1 MFELSP
7 LVTEANAAASLI
19 PASSSTW
26 RSKAKPTTRR
36 PLKLVASLSK
46 ALAFLSIMATECPEL
61 SRFLASSEPTRPDPA
76 MMTCTCSELPR
87 RRPRLPARALEQEHS
102 GAAILPYLPIV
113 AGTSGFF
120 ERLTRSPDDL
130 RADVLRA
137 WRRSIPGVTPIDG
150 SGDIVAKWL
159 GRPTMS
165 GIRLG
170 IGLVMEG
177 IVGAG
182 HDGEKMILN
191 PDYQL
196 VPGPEHG

>member
-1 MFELSP
+1 M
-7 LVTEANAAASLI
+7 
-19 PASSSTW
+19 
-26 RSKAKPTTRR
+26 
-36 PLKLVASLSK
+36 
-46 ALAFLSIMATECPEL
+46 
-61 SRFLASSEPTRPDPA
+61 
-76 MMTCTCSELPR
+76 
-87 RRPRLPARALEQEHS
+87 PARAPVEQEHS
-102 GAAILPYLPIV
+102 GAAILPYLPLV

-120 ERLTRSPDDL
+120 ERLTRSPDEA
-130 RADVLRA
+130 RAEVLRE
-137 WRRSIPGVTPIDG
+137 WSRSIPGAAPIAEVEMRKRHKVAGVIQNIRIDPRQGSGSIEATIIDG
-150 SGDIVAKWL
+150 SGEIVAKWL

-177 IVGAG
+177 IVGTG

>member
-1 MFELSP
+1 L
-7 LVTEANAAASLI
+7 
-19 PASSSTW
+19 
-26 RSKAKPTTRR
+26 
-36 PLKLVASLSK
+36 
-46 ALAFLSIMATECPEL
+46 
-61 SRFLASSEPTRPDPA
+61 
-76 MMTCTCSELPR
+76 
-87 RRPRLPARALEQEHS
+87 

-113 AGTSGFF
+113 AGTGGFF
-120 ERLTRSPDDL
+120 ERLTRSPDDA
-130 RADVLRA
+130 RADGLRA
-137 WRRSIPGVTPIDG
+137 WSRSIPGVVPISEVEMRKRHKVAGVIQNIRIDPRQGSGSIEATIIDG

-159 GRPTMS
+159 GRPKMS

-182 HDGEKMILN
+182 HEGEKMILN